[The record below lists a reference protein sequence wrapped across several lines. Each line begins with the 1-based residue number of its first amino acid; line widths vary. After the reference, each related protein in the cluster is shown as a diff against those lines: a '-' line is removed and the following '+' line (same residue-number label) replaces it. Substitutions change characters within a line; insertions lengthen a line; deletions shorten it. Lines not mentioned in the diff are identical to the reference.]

1 MTVNLNKSKFATK
14 IGVIYY
20 LWSFEGSR
28 AVVSYLGIGKEA
40 FRRYMKKLENGSGG
54 RDRVLLK
61 NKKSLD
67 IENKVLQYLEGRIKN
82 LDLKMAFLSGTDFQ
96 KKIWKSTATVPYG
109 KTASYKE
116 VTENAGFSKAWR
128 AAGSA
133 LKNNPMILLVPCH
146 RVLNQD
152 GKISYSLSGKETK
165 RFLLE
170 LES

>member
-20 LWSFEGSR
+20 LWSFKDGG
-28 AVVSYLGIGKEA
+28 AAVSYLGIGKKA
-40 FRRYMKKLENGSGG
+40 FQRYLKRLENESGG
-54 RDRVLLK
+54 KDRVLLT
-61 NKKSLD
+61 NRKSQD
-67 IENKVLQYLEGRIKN
+67 IENKVLKYLEGRIKN

-96 KKIWKSTATVPYG
+96 KKIWKSAATVPYG
-109 KTASYKE
+109 EIASYKD

-133 LKNNPMILLVPCH
+133 LRNNPIILAVPCH
-146 RVLNQD
+146 RVLNQN
-152 GKISYSLSGKETK
+152 GKISDSLSGKQIK
-165 RFLLE
+165 KFLLE